1 MIVGVRSHR
10 RRTMFCPYCQHEM
23 DDVRCPKCYKKFNAP
38 NVELMEHLVYLRNRL
53 EEWVQRGFFTPE
65 AVEVVL
71 AETAQELAALRVP
84 PGVHTSAAPPPSETR
99 DTPAPSLRL
108 GRAAGRLPGEA
119 AAGLSSVPEPATPS
133 PPSETRDTPAPSLAG
148 LPSPQVQP
156 RPRLTAQ
163 RVGAALLSERTL
175 NTLLVVGALLILAS
189 ASVISTLNPTHLPP
203 LLHFGALVATTLAFF
218 LASYALRTRFRLQR
232 TASALLNISA
242 VFVPLDV
249 WTLGQRM
256 LPQVKHVPIAGSLHR
271 AHVVP

>member
-1 MIVGVRSHR
+1 M
-10 RRTMFCPYCQHEM
+10 
-23 DDVRCPKCYKKFNAP
+23 
-38 NVELMEHLVYLRNRL
+38 
-53 EEWVQRGFFTPE
+53 
-65 AVEVVL
+65 
-71 AETAQELAALRVP
+71 
-84 PGVHTSAAPPPSETR
+84 
-99 DTPAPSLRL
+99 
-108 GRAAGRLPGEA
+108 
-119 AAGLSSVPEPATPS
+119 
-133 PPSETRDTPAPSLAG
+133 
-148 LPSPQVQP
+148 QP

-249 WTLGQRM
+249 WTLGQDR
-256 LPQVKHVPIAGSLHR
+256 LLRWTPDDVWLAASALCLLAYLLIHAL
-271 AHVVP
+271 